1 MLEQP
6 HIMHPY
12 FFVED
17 NKESPLFPMIQDFYS
32 KIMARKKN
40 KERDCWSYKPIPYE
54 CFPEYGKVGMLQF
67 FVDIF
72 FQLGLMN
79 SHL

>member
-54 CFPEYGKVGMLQF
+54 CFPEYGKVGTHTSYF
-67 FVDIF
+67 SFSSTF
-72 FQLGLMN
+72 SFNKG
-79 SHL
+79 